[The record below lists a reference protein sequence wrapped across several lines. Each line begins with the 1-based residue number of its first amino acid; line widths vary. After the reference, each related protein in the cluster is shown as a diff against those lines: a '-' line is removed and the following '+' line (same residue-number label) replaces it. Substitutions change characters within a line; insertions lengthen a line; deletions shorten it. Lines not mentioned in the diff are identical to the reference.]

1 MNRSNGATAAP
12 NFKNYCIAIRLAD
25 GFLCQE
31 VIRETSPRFA
41 LGKVFGLIRKDGLD
55 PASKDAVAFLKTADK
70 MTSDERWMWGV
81 QTADDEVAAVR
92 NQHENKADQT
102 MLDQF

>member
-12 NFKNYCIAIRLAD
+12 NFKDFCIVIRLAD

-31 VIRETSPRFA
+31 VVRETSPRFA

-55 PASKDAVAFLKTADK
+55 PASKDAVAFLNTADK
-70 MTSDERWMWGV
+70 MKSDERWMWGV

-92 NQHENKADQT
+92 KQHESKADQT